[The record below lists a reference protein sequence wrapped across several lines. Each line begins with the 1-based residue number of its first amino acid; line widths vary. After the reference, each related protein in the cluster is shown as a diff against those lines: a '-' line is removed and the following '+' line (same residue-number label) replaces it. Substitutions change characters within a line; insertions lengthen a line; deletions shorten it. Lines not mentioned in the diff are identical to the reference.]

1 MKNSHTM
8 RVNVGCVNT
17 ASSTVLGI
25 PINAVN
31 AYSAMSA
38 TATWMSRGVASIS
51 LLKRNKKYGSG
62 RQYKQDKMPID
73 IRCYTCGG
81 ILADKWL
88 KYVELVEEGKK
99 KDGRSDT
106 TIPYLTKT
114 TLKTAEGRAMDEL
127 GLTRECCRRHVL
139 THVELL

>member
-1 MKNSHTM
+1 
-8 RVNVGCVNT
+8 
-17 ASSTVLGI
+17 
-25 PINAVN
+25 
-31 AYSAMSA
+31 
-38 TATWMSRGVASIS
+38 
-51 LLKRNKKYGSG
+51 
-62 RQYKQDKMPID
+62 MPID

-127 GLTRECCRRHVL
+127 GLIRECCRRHVL